1 MITEYMQL
9 KNSSDMAVISKQR
22 DEQRMPIVLKIML
35 PMEFK
40 NLRCSSYFEEAALV
54 ITEDGFYDTMAMPP
68 GNDHRAVFSYTLDIN
83 SKTMDI
89 VKKLSLP
96 TSEFVL
102 FSQLGQEKIEG
113 LGSPNGRMTLADG
126 TSAEYFS
133 LSNLDTG
140 DKITF
145 QVSGF
150 SVANSERDSWIILGV
165 VFGIIALV
173 VIFRPRPLKS

>member
-1 MITEYMQL
+1 
-9 KNSSDMAVISKQR
+9 
-22 DEQRMPIVLKIML
+22 
-35 PMEFK
+35 
-40 NLRCSSYFEEAALV
+40 
-54 ITEDGFYDTMAMPP
+54 MAMPP

-89 VKKLSLP
+89 VKKPSLP
-96 TSEFVL
+96 TSEFML

-113 LGSPNGRMTLADG
+113 LGPPNGRMTLADG
-126 TSAEYFS
+126 TLAEYFS
-133 LSNLDTG
+133 LSNLNTG

-150 SVANSERDSWIILGV
+150 SVANSERDLWIILGV